1 MVVIQSDF
9 PGVRMTKLL
18 LVRHGKTDGEA
29 NRYYGHADISL
40 SQEGTKQAAALRERL
55 TSENINLIYSSDLKR
70 AFGTAE
76 IIAAAHKLEVLPRP
90 DLRELDFGELGGM
103 TFEEMKECYPGAV
116 RFLNGQDTN
125 VSAPDG
131 ESLRQMS
138 TRIKRF
144 VAEVRQQPPERI
156 LLIVAHGG
164 SLKVLLCLLLRISL
178 KHWWQFRLE
187 PASLSVVKT
196 DPEGSALHLL
206 NDTSHLEEVGRQ
218 VS

>member
-1 MVVIQSDF
+1 
-9 PGVRMTKLL
+9 MTKLL
-18 LVRHGKTDGEA
+18 LVRHGKTEGEA

-40 SQEGTKQAAALRERL
+40 SLEGSKQAEALRERL

-76 IIAAAHKLEVLPRP
+76 IIAAAHKLEVIPRP

-103 TFEEMKECYPGAV
+103 TFEEMKECYQGAV
-116 RFLNGQDTN
+116 RFLSGQDTD

-144 VAEVRQQPPERI
+144 VAEVRKQSPERI

-164 SLKVLLCLLLRISL
+164 SLKVLLCLLLQISL
-178 KHWWQFRLE
+178 KHWWQFRLD

-196 DPEGSALHLL
+196 DSEGSILHLL
-206 NDTSHLEEVGRQ
+206 NDTSHLEEVRR
-218 VS
+218 

>member
-1 MVVIQSDF
+1 
-9 PGVRMTKLL
+9 MTKLL
-18 LVRHGKTDGEA
+18 LVRHGKTEGEA

-40 SQEGTKQAAALRERL
+40 SLKGSKQAEAVRERL

-70 AFGTAE
+70 ARGTAE
-76 IIAAAHKLEVLPRP
+76 IIAAAHKLEVIPRP

-103 TFEEMKECYPGAV
+103 TFEEMKECYQGAA
-116 RFLNGQDTN
+116 RFLSGQDTD

-144 VAEVRQQPPERI
+144 VAEVRKQPPERI

-164 SLKVLLCLLLRISL
+164 SLKVLLCFLLRVSL
-178 KHWWQFRLE
+178 KHWWQFRLD

-196 DPEGSALHLL
+196 DSEGSILHLL
-206 NDTSHLEEVGRQ
+206 NDTSHLEEVRR
-218 VS
+218 